1 MKLKKNKNIM
11 NYKNICMWSLE
22 SEFGGHSN
30 DSRRRPTAI
39 LPNPDQTLV
48 KNLGKKIQGF

>member
-1 MKLKKNKNIM
+1 M

-30 DSRRRPTAI
+30 DSRRRPAI

-48 KNLGKKIQGF
+48 KNLGRKIQGF

>member
-30 DSRRRPTAI
+30 DSRRRPAI
-39 LPNPDQTLV
+39 LPNPDQNLV
-48 KNLGKKIQGF
+48 KNLGRKIQGF